1 MSKKEPR
8 SYTHREPKEF
18 NKIRAFFQWLT
29 CSVVYGGYY
38 KVACGLKIYGRENVP
53 KKGFFIVASNHMSA
67 IDPFLII
74 AAIRRPIAYM
84 AKKELFEKPV
94 SRFFLDLLGAFAVN
108 REKLGVSTIKTAL
121 GIKKTNWVLGLF
133 PQGTRETDG
142 NMDNIT
148 RGFAGISKTLK
159 CDILP
164 VAITGALKRIENH
177 LRAKL
182 QLELE
187 NLFHTMMIQRKW

>member
-84 AKKELFEKPV
+84 AKKELFEKPCQQPRADFPYWQIQPDAR
-94 SRFFLDLLGAFAVN
+94 SDASSFGSFPY
-108 REKLGVSTIKTAL
+108 T
-121 GIKKTNWVLGLF
+121 GI
-133 PQGTRETDG
+133 D
-142 NMDNIT
+142 
-148 RGFAGISKTLK
+148 
-159 CDILP
+159 
-164 VAITGALKRIENH
+164 
-177 LRAKL
+177 
-182 QLELE
+182 
-187 NLFHTMMIQRKW
+187 